1 MGKVHK
7 SVTVFRH
14 SFLAGSMMDELK
26 DEVEDVNGTM
36 SSYTQ
41 FNEKGHIIKEISY
54 SSDEK
59 PEQMTTYK
67 YNDADQLIEEIL
79 FDEENEIAERKT
91 YEYDE
96 KGRILKKFIHYADDT
111 FDTVHYIYNE
121 DGLLVNKHI
130 VDADGIEENKHVYE
144 YKNGNLIRAAEYD
157 KEGNILAEETWK
169 YDEKGHE
176 IEMTKWN
183 KEDDMLISTLVD
195 YFENG
200 DRQKVRVYN
209 QEEELVEKTLF
220 EEDEKGTLVR
230 MIEEDPYNLNTT
242 EFVYDEHENLIEQT
256 ELSREG
262 EVKSRVTRAYNEDNE
277 MVETVIFID
286 RQGAGVNQHYK
297 MKYVF
302 E

>member
-1 MGKVHK
+1 MRKVHK

-26 DEVEDVNGTM
+26 EEVEEVNGTM

-41 FNEKGHIIKEISY
+41 FNEKGHIIREISY

-67 YNDADQLIEEIL
+67 YNDADQLMEEIL

-91 YEYDE
+91 YEYDD
-96 KGRILKKFIHYADDT
+96 KGRMLKKLIHYADDT
-111 FDTVHYIYNE
+111 FDTMHYEYNE
-121 DGLLVNKHI
+121 NGLIMNKHI

-144 YKNGNLIRAAEYD
+144 YEKGNLIRSAEYD
-157 KEGNILAEETWK
+157 NEGTLLSEEAWK
-169 YDEKGHE
+169 YDEKGNE
-176 IEMTKWN
+176 IEMTKWD
-183 KEDDMLISTLVD
+183 KADDRLISTLVD

-209 QEEELVEKTLF
+209 HEEELVEKILY
-220 EEDEKGTLVR
+220 EENEEGTLLR
-230 MIEEDPYNLNTT
+230 IIEEDPYNLNTT
-242 EFVYDEHENLIEQT
+242 EFIYDERKNLIEQI
-256 ELSREG
+256 ELNREG
-262 EVKSRVTRAYNEDNE
+262 EVNSRVTREYNEDNE

-286 RQGAGVNQHYK
+286 RHGAGVNQHYK